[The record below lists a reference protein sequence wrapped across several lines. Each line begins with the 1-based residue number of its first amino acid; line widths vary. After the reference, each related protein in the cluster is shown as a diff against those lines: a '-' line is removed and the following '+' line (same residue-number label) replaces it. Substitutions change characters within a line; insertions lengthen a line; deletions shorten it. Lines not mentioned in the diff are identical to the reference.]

1 VIDTR
6 AGKATDTG
14 ARRRFRRA
22 ALVGAGLAA
31 PIFYWMVNAGQ
42 LNPFHAERFG
52 NFYDI
57 QAHSLLDG
65 HWNVPAKAVA
75 FEGFLIDG
83 KTYLYFG
90 PVPALLR
97 LPIVAITDNLDGK
110 LTQVSMLAAFAVA
123 LVFVFRLSWRIR
135 GLVRG
140 DAPVS
145 RLELWAVGG
154 YVFLVATGSVMF
166 FLASRAFVYHET
178 ELWGAALALAAYD
191 AILALLLEPSR
202 RWIILAGLWTA
213 AAFLT
218 RATVGAG
225 PLVAL
230 AIVIA
235 VLVLRRVSPRR
246 LGGLARWFAAPDELA
261 SARLFWW
268 LVAAAAVPVVLYAYV
283 NYSRFGSFFG
293 LPLDHQVYS
302 QFNPAR
308 RRALADNSGSL
319 FGLKFLPTQ
328 LVQLLRP
335 DALRLDSLFPWVVF
349 PKPAVVLFDVTF
361 DTRDWAASI
370 PATMPAFTVLAA
382 GGVVTLVRRA
392 GAAAVRAPL
401 VGAIAGGLAT
411 LTIAFVANRYMSD
424 LIPAIVLASLV
435 GFHVLI
441 GALLR
446 APRPAW
452 SRIAAVAVVVLA
464 AVSLWVNFALAIWYQ
479 RALFP
484 QTASERAGFIGF
496 QQDVDDLIP
505 GGPRGKVESGSDL
518 PAHGTA
524 GELFIVGD
532 CAGLYWSD
540 SREWYAIE
548 RGNGAGHFRLRVR
561 FPSRADGDEALL
573 GIGRGDDQ
581 NVLHVRYLPDRRLRF
596 VLSSRVAPKP
606 LASAA
611 QRVEPGRAYLLD
623 VVIDN
628 RTGLVRVT
636 MDGKTVLDDIVFLV
650 DGDEATVGRST
661 VPGQVPVTGT
671 IRDLPVRTPLC
682 DWVRSR

>member
-1 VIDTR
+1 
-6 AGKATDTG
+6 
-14 ARRRFRRA
+14 
-22 ALVGAGLAA
+22 
-31 PIFYWMVNAGQ
+31 
-42 LNPFHAERFG
+42 
-52 NFYDI
+52 
-57 QAHSLLDG
+57 
-65 HWNVPAKAVA
+65 
-75 FEGFLIDG
+75 
-83 KTYLYFG
+83 
-90 PVPALLR
+90 
-97 LPIVAITDNLDGK
+97 
-110 LTQVSMLAAFAVA
+110 
-123 LVFVFRLSWRIR
+123 
-135 GLVRG
+135 
-140 DAPVS
+140 
-145 RLELWAVGG
+145 
-154 YVFLVATGSVMF
+154 
-166 FLASRAFVYHET
+166 
-178 ELWGAALALAAYD
+178 
-191 AILALLLEPSR
+191 
-202 RWIILAGLWTA
+202 
-213 AAFLT
+213 
-218 RATVGAG
+218 
-225 PLVAL
+225 
-230 AIVIA
+230 
-235 VLVLRRVSPRR
+235 
-246 LGGLARWFAAPDELA
+246 
-261 SARLFWW
+261 
-268 LVAAAAVPVVLYAYV
+268 
-283 NYSRFGSFFG
+283 
-293 LPLDHQVYS
+293 
-302 QFNPAR
+302 
-308 RRALADNSGSL
+308 
-319 FGLKFLPTQ
+319 
-328 LVQLLRP
+328 
-335 DALRLDSLFPWVVF
+335 
-349 PKPAVVLFDVTF
+349 
-361 DTRDWAASI
+361 
-370 PATMPAFTVLAA
+370 MPAFTVLAA

-661 VPGQVPVTGT
+661 VPGQVPFTGT